1 MRPTRRAMSP
11 VRVTEF
17 GIMITMLIMFM
28 IMIITTTATGNLL
41 RGLRRA

>member
-1 MRPTRRAMSP
+1 MSP

-17 GIMITMLIMFM
+17 GIMIIMLIMFM